1 MGQGRWGCGVG
12 ADAWLETQAATCR
25 PCISFLHIICIC
37 ALTPTRATLSHSQV
51 ASIVEV
57 SWVTPRIL
65 TPAQL
70 RGLKTRL
77 DGWVGRV
84 AAVAAAL
91 ESESVGMLAA
101 AGGGS
106 AAAAAAVGVS
116 A

>member
-1 MGQGRWGCGVG
+1 M
-12 ADAWLETQAATCR
+12 
-25 PCISFLHIICIC
+25 
-37 ALTPTRATLSHSQV
+37 
-51 ASIVEV
+51 
-57 SWVTPRIL
+57 TPRIL

-70 RGLKTRL
+70 RGLKGRL

-101 AGGGS
+101 AGGGTGG
-106 AAAAAAVGVS
+106 AAVGVS